1 MTPASKENSWSRA
14 AAPRSE
20 STVRPRQDAEP
31 EQEWRLS
38 MLSVLDGD
46 DLFRAARGNS
56 AIRLLAFFANRKIP
70 ALSCGVLL
78 IAAAVYCL
86 MAPAGNSVG
95 GWPAEYLTMVLA
107 ASAIGIG
114 VLVTLGAWLRPLES
128 VDDAVKVLTVPLI
141 VMERGAHSDVH

>member
-1 MTPASKENSWSRA
+1 MTPASKKNSWSRTA
-14 AAPRSE
+14 TPRSE

-31 EQEWRLS
+31 EQEWRLGI
-38 MLSVLDGD
+38 LSGINGD
-46 DLFRAARGNS
+46 DLFREAHGNPV
-56 AIRLLAFFANRKIP
+56 IRLLAFFANHKIP

-86 MAPAGNSVG
+86 MALAGKSIG
-95 GWPAEYLTMVLA
+95 GLPAEYLTMGLA

-128 VDDAVKVLTVPLI
+128 VDDAVNVMTVPLI
-141 VMERGAHSDVH
+141 VMEKGAHSDVH